1 MAIPREIIPVE
12 DPQVKA
18 FVNRLVISV
27 DNSLTNINKR
37 LKVLEDNVQIIAD
50 RTGVIIEW

>member
-18 FVNRLVISV
+18 FVDRLVISV

>member
-1 MAIPREIIPVE
+1 VAIPREIIPVE

-18 FVNRLVISV
+18 FVDRLVISV

-50 RTGVIIEW
+50 RTGVIIKW